1 MQSVERGTENS
12 SPFFVFRRVVF
23 RFAFSVSDGTAM
35 KQRLFGIAILALTV
49 LALPAAAQEHEAV
62 ALSPFAGDLG
72 NAIWTLVIFVIVVV
86 LLGKFAWGPVL
97 GLLKEREEFI
107 HKSLSDAK
115 RDRDEAEARL
125 KDYAAKL
132 QGAQAEAMKIIE
144 EARRDGGRLRDEL
157 RERAKAEAET
167 LVANAQRQIQL
178 ETSRAL
184 VQIRQEAVDL
194 SVAIASKLLQRNISK
209 EDNEKIIDEAL
220 RQIDTTRSH

>member
-1 MQSVERGTENS
+1 
-12 SPFFVFRRVVF
+12 
-23 RFAFSVSDGTAM
+23 M
-35 KQRLFGIAILALTV
+35 KQRVFGIAFLASGLFAV
-49 LALPAAAQEHEAV
+49 SAAAQEHEAV

-97 GLLKEREEFI
+97 AMLKQREDFI

-125 KDYAAKL
+125 KEHAAKL
-132 QGAQAEAMKIIE
+132 QSAQAEALTIVE
-144 EARRDGGRLRDEL
+144 SARRDAERLREEL
-157 RERAKAEAET
+157 RQRAKADADT
-167 LVANAQRQIQL
+167 LINNAQRQIQA
-178 ETSRAL
+178 ETARAL
-184 VQIRQEAVDL
+184 QQIRLEAVDL

-209 EDNEKIIDEAL
+209 EDNERLIDEAL